1 MISYGAILTAHPA
14 RRAAMLAANEATLE
28 KEAAAIREDIA
39 KLLRRLPGSPERR
52 AAERRAAER
61 RAAERIAAADRAFD
75 RLLRRMLRELGGSGR
90 D

>member
-61 RAAERIAAADRAFD
+61 IAAADRAFD